1 MNITVNFDSLEE
13 MKAFAVALIEEGAA
27 EVIKTANQTAP
38 TTPVDPAPVQ
48 PQPASQVPVPPT
60 QPTPQVPVQQPV
72 PVPPTQPTPQVPV
85 QQPVQP
91 QPTPQVPVQQPQPAP
106 QVPVQ
111 QPQPVPPT
119 QPVQPQP
126 TSQAPVTTSTPQYT
140 LEDLA
145 RAAVPLQDAGRGQDL
160 MALLQKY
167 NVMSM
172 TQLDPS
178 VFGAFATDLR
188 ALGAQI

>member
-27 EVIKTANQTAP
+27 EAIKTANQTTPAA
-38 TTPVDPAPVQ
+38 PVDPT
-48 PQPASQVPVPPT
+48 PT
-60 QPTPQVPVQQPV
+60 HPTP
-72 PVPPTQPTPQVPV
+72 
-85 QQPVQP
+85 QPVQP

-126 TSQAPVTTSTPQYT
+126 TSQAPVTTSIPQYT

>member
-48 PQPASQVPVPPT
+48 PQQPAPVPPT

-72 PVPPTQPTPQVPV
+72 
-85 QQPVQP
+85 
-91 QPTPQVPVQQPQPAP
+91 QPAP

-126 TSQAPVTTSTPQYT
+126 TSQAPVQPAPQAPVATNTPQYT

-167 NVMSM
+167 GVMSM

>member
-27 EVIKTANQTAP
+27 EAIKTANQTTPAA
-38 TTPVDPAPVQ
+38 PVDPT
-48 PQPASQVPVPPT
+48 PT
-60 QPTPQVPVQQPV
+60 HPTPQPVH
-72 PVPPTQPTPQVPV
+72 
-85 QQPVQP
+85 P
-91 QPTPQVPVQQPQPAP
+91 QPTP

>member
-48 PQPASQVPVPPT
+48 PQPA
-60 QPTPQVPVQQPV
+60 PQV

-126 TSQAPVTTSTPQYT
+126 TSQAPVQPAPVTTSTPQYT

-172 TQLDPS
+172 AQLDPS

>member
-48 PQPASQVPVPPT
+48 P
-60 QPTPQVPVQQPV
+60 QQPV

>member
-13 MKAFAVALIEEGAA
+13 MKAFAVALMEEGAA

-38 TTPVDPAPVQ
+38 TTPADPVPVQ
-48 PQPASQVPVPPT
+48 PH
-60 QPTPQVPVQQPV
+60 QPV
-72 PVPPTQPTPQVPV
+72 PLPPTQPTPQVPV

-126 TSQAPVTTSTPQYT
+126 VTTSTPQYT

-167 NVMSM
+167 GVMSM

>member
-48 PQPASQVPVPPT
+48 PQQPA
-60 QPTPQVPVQQPV
+60 PQVPVQQPV
-72 PVPPTQPTPQVPV
+72 QPAPQVPVQQPVQPQPAPQVPV

-91 QPTPQVPVQQPQPAP
+91 QPTSQA
-106 QVPVQ
+106 PVQ

-126 TSQAPVTTSTPQYT
+126 APQAPVATNTPQYT

-167 NVMSM
+167 GVMSM

>member
-13 MKAFAVALIEEGAA
+13 MKAFAVALMEEGAA

-48 PQPASQVPVPPT
+48 QPAPVQPQQPAPVPPM

-72 PVPPTQPTPQVPV
+72 
-85 QQPVQP
+85 
-91 QPTPQVPVQQPQPAP
+91 QPAP

-126 TSQAPVTTSTPQYT
+126 TSQAPVQPAPQAPVATNTPQYT

-167 NVMSM
+167 GVMSM

>member
-48 PQPASQVPVPPT
+48 PQQPA
-60 QPTPQVPVQQPV
+60 

-91 QPTPQVPVQQPQPAP
+91 QPVP

-126 TSQAPVTTSTPQYT
+126 TSQAPVQPAPQAPVATNTPQYT

-167 NVMSM
+167 GVMSM

>member
-13 MKAFAVALIEEGAA
+13 MKAFAVALMEEGAA

-38 TTPVDPAPVQ
+38 TTPADPVPFQPTPVPSTQ
-48 PQPASQVPVPPT
+48 PTSQVPVPPM
-60 QPTPQVPVQQPV
+60 QPTPQVPVQPSQAPQ
-72 PVPPTQPTPQVPV
+72 TQPTS
-85 QQPVQP
+85 
-91 QPTPQVPVQQPQPAP
+91 

-126 TSQAPVTTSTPQYT
+126 TSQAPVQPAPQAPVATNTPQYT

-167 NVMSM
+167 GVMSM

>member
-13 MKAFAVALIEEGAA
+13 MKAFAVALMEEGAA

-48 PQPASQVPVPPT
+48 P
-60 QPTPQVPVQQPV
+60 QQPV

-91 QPTPQVPVQQPQPAP
+91 QPTPQVPVQQPQPM
-106 QVPVQ
+106 
-111 QPQPVPPT
+111 PQPVPQT
-119 QPVQPQP
+119 PVQPQP
-126 TSQAPVTTSTPQYT
+126 TTQAPVQPTPVATSTPQYT
-140 LEDLA
+140 LEDLV

-160 MALLQKY
+160 KALLQKY

-188 ALGAQI
+188 ARGAQI

>member
-27 EVIKTANQTAP
+27 EVIKTANKTAP

-48 PQPASQVPVPPT
+48 PQPAPQVPVPPT
-60 QPTPQVPVQQPV
+60 QPVQP
-72 PVPPTQPTPQVPV
+72 QPTSQA
-85 QQPVQP
+85 PVQP
-91 QPTPQVPVQQPQPAP
+91 QPTP

-119 QPVQPQP
+119 QPVQQP
-126 TSQAPVTTSTPQYT
+126 TPVQSQPPVQPAPQAPVATNTPQYT

-167 NVMSM
+167 GVMSM

>member
-13 MKAFAVALIEEGAA
+13 MKAFAVALMEEGAA

-38 TTPVDPAPVQ
+38 TTPADPVPFQPTPVPSTQPTSQVPAP
-48 PQPASQVPVPPT
+48 QVPVPPMQPTPQVPVQPSQAPQT
-60 QPTPQVPVQQPV
+60 QPTPQVPVQ
-72 PVPPTQPTPQVPV
+72 PTQAPQTPP
-85 QQPVQP
+85 PVQP
-91 QPTPQVPVQQPQPAP
+91 QPVN
-106 QVPVQ
+106 
-111 QPQPVPPT
+111 
-119 QPVQPQP
+119 
-126 TSQAPVTTSTPQYT
+126 TSTPQYT
-140 LEDLA
+140 LEDLS

>member
-13 MKAFAVALIEEGAA
+13 MKAFAVALMEEGAA

-48 PQPASQVPVPPT
+48 QPA
-60 QPTPQVPVQQPV
+60 PVQPQ
-72 PVPPTQPTPQVPV
+72 QPTPQVPV

-126 TSQAPVTTSTPQYT
+126 VTTSTLQYT

-160 MALLQKY
+160 TALLQKY
-167 NVMSM
+167 GVMSM

>member
-13 MKAFAVALIEEGAA
+13 MKAFAVALIEEGAT

-48 PQPASQVPVPPT
+48 QPAPVQPQQPAPVPPM

-72 PVPPTQPTPQVPV
+72 
-85 QQPVQP
+85 
-91 QPTPQVPVQQPQPAP
+91 QPAP

-126 TSQAPVTTSTPQYT
+126 TSQAPVQPAPQAPVATNTPQYT

-167 NVMSM
+167 GVMSM

>member
-48 PQPASQVPVPPT
+48 QPQQPAAQVSVQPQPTSQA
-60 QPTPQVPVQQPV
+60 PVQPQQPA
-72 PVPPTQPTPQVPV
+72 PQVPV

-91 QPTPQVPVQQPQPAP
+91 QPAT

-126 TSQAPVTTSTPQYT
+126 APQAPVATNTPQYT

>member
-1 MNITVNFDSLEE
+1 M
-13 MKAFAVALIEEGAA
+13 
-27 EVIKTANQTAP
+27 
-38 TTPVDPAPVQ
+38 
-48 PQPASQVPVPPT
+48 
-60 QPTPQVPVQQPV
+60 
-72 PVPPTQPTPQVPV
+72 
-85 QQPVQP
+85 
-91 QPTPQVPVQQPQPAP
+91 
-106 QVPVQ
+106 
-111 QPQPVPPT
+111 
-119 QPVQPQP
+119 
-126 TSQAPVTTSTPQYT
+126 TTSTPQYT

>member
-48 PQPASQVPVPPT
+48 PQQPA
-60 QPTPQVPVQQPV
+60 

-91 QPTPQVPVQQPQPAP
+91 QPVP

-126 TSQAPVTTSTPQYT
+126 TSQAPVQPAPQAPVTTSTLQYT

>member
-48 PQPASQVPVPPT
+48 PQQPVPVPPT

-72 PVPPTQPTPQVPV
+72 QPQPTPQVPV

-172 TQLDPS
+172 TQLNPS

>member
-13 MKAFAVALIEEGAA
+13 MKAFAVALIEEGVA

-48 PQPASQVPVPPT
+48 QPQQPAAQVSVQPQPTSQA
-60 QPTPQVPVQQPV
+60 
-72 PVPPTQPTPQVPV
+72 PV

-119 QPVQPQP
+119 QPVQPAP
-126 TSQAPVTTSTPQYT
+126 QAPVATNTPQYT

-167 NVMSM
+167 GVMSM

>member
-38 TTPVDPAPVQ
+38 TTPADPVPFQPTPVPSTQ
-48 PQPASQVPVPPT
+48 PTSQVPVQQPASVQPTPQVPVQPSQAPQT
-60 QPTPQVPVQQPV
+60 QPTPQVPVQ
-72 PVPPTQPTPQVPV
+72 PTQAPQTPP
-85 QQPVQP
+85 PVQP
-91 QPTPQVPVQQPQPAP
+91 QPVN
-106 QVPVQ
+106 
-111 QPQPVPPT
+111 
-119 QPVQPQP
+119 
-126 TSQAPVTTSTPQYT
+126 TSTPQYT

>member
-48 PQPASQVPVPPT
+48 QPAPVQPQQPAPVPPT
-60 QPTPQVPVQQPV
+60 QPT
-72 PVPPTQPTPQVPV
+72 
-85 QQPVQP
+85 
-91 QPTPQVPVQQPQPAP
+91 P

-126 TSQAPVTTSTPQYT
+126 TSQPTSQAPVQPAPQAPVATNTPQYT

-167 NVMSM
+167 GVMSM

>member
-13 MKAFAVALIEEGAA
+13 MKAFAVALMEEGAA

-38 TTPVDPAPVQ
+38 TTPADPVPFQPTPVPSTQPTSQVPVQQPASVQ
-48 PQPASQVPVPPT
+48 PQPVPPV
-60 QPTPQVPVQQPV
+60 QPTPQVPVQPSQAPQ
-72 PVPPTQPTPQVPV
+72 TQPTSQVPV
-85 QQPVQP
+85 QPTQAPQTPPPVQP
-91 QPTPQVPVQQPQPAP
+91 QPVN
-106 QVPVQ
+106 
-111 QPQPVPPT
+111 
-119 QPVQPQP
+119 
-126 TSQAPVTTSTPQYT
+126 TSTPQYT

>member
-38 TTPVDPAPVQ
+38 TTPEDPVPFQPTPVPSTQPTSQVPVQQPASVQPQPVPPVQPTPQAPVQ
-48 PQPASQVPVPPT
+48 PSQAPQT
-60 QPTPQVPVQQPV
+60 QPTPQVPVQQP
-72 PVPPTQPTPQVPV
+72 
-85 QQPVQP
+85 
-91 QPTPQVPVQQPQPAP
+91 
-106 QVPVQ
+106 
-111 QPQPVPPT
+111 

>member
-38 TTPVDPAPVQ
+38 TTPVDPAPLQPAPVQ
-48 PQPASQVPVPPT
+48 PQPVPS
-60 QPTPQVPVQQPV
+60 
-72 PVPPTQPTPQVPV
+72 TQPTPQVPV

-119 QPVQPQP
+119 QPQP

>member
-38 TTPVDPAPVQ
+38 TTPVDPAPVPPTQPVQ
-48 PQPASQVPVPPT
+48 PQPA
-60 QPTPQVPVQQPV
+60 PQV

-126 TSQAPVTTSTPQYT
+126 TSQAPVTTSTPQYA

>member
-38 TTPVDPAPVQ
+38 TTPADPVPFQPTPVPSTQPTSQVPVQQPASVQPQPVPPVQPTPQAPVQ
-48 PQPASQVPVPPT
+48 PSQAPQT
-60 QPTPQVPVQQPV
+60 QPTPQVPVQQP
-72 PVPPTQPTPQVPV
+72 
-85 QQPVQP
+85 
-91 QPTPQVPVQQPQPAP
+91 
-106 QVPVQ
+106 
-111 QPQPVPPT
+111 

>member
-38 TTPVDPAPVQ
+38 TTPADPVPFQPTPVPSTQPTSQVPVQQPASVQ
-48 PQPASQVPVPPT
+48 PQPASV
-60 QPTPQVPVQQPV
+60 
-72 PVPPTQPTPQVPV
+72 
-85 QQPVQP
+85 
-91 QPTPQVPVQQPQPAP
+91 QPQPAP

>member
-38 TTPVDPAPVQ
+38 TTPVDPTPVQ
-48 PQPASQVPVPPT
+48 PQP
-60 QPTPQVPVQQPV
+60 TPQV

-106 QVPVQ
+106 QV
-111 QPQPVPPT
+111 
-119 QPVQPQP
+119 
-126 TSQAPVTTSTPQYT
+126 
-140 LEDLA
+140 
-145 RAAVPLQDAGRGQDL
+145 
-160 MALLQKY
+160 
-167 NVMSM
+167 
-172 TQLDPS
+172 
-178 VFGAFATDLR
+178 
-188 ALGAQI
+188 

>member
-48 PQPASQVPVPPT
+48 PQPAPQVPVPPTQPTPQVPVPPT
-60 QPTPQVPVQQPV
+60 QPTPQVPVQQP
-72 PVPPTQPTPQVPV
+72 
-85 QQPVQP
+85 
-91 QPTPQVPVQQPQPAP
+91 QPAQ

>member
-48 PQPASQVPVPPT
+48 PQ
-60 QPTPQVPVQQPV
+60 QPV
-72 PVPPTQPTPQVPV
+72 PVPPTQPTPVPPTQPTPQV
-85 QQPVQP
+85 PVQP

-126 TSQAPVTTSTPQYT
+126 TSQAPVSTSTPQYT

>member
-48 PQPASQVPVPPT
+48 PQQPA
-60 QPTPQVPVQQPV
+60 PQVPVQQPV
-72 PVPPTQPTPQVPV
+72 
-85 QQPVQP
+85 
-91 QPTPQVPVQQPQPAP
+91 QPAP

-126 TSQAPVTTSTPQYT
+126 TSQAPVQPAPQAPVATNTPQYT

-167 NVMSM
+167 GVMSM

>member
-48 PQPASQVPVPPT
+48 PQPAPQVPVPPT
-60 QPTPQVPVQQPV
+60 QPTPQVPVQQP
-72 PVPPTQPTPQVPV
+72 QPAQ
-85 QQPVQP
+85 
-91 QPTPQVPVQQPQPAP
+91 QVPVQQPQPAP

-172 TQLDPS
+172 AQLDPS

>member
-48 PQPASQVPVPPT
+48 QPAPVQPQQPAPVPPM
-60 QPTPQVPVQQPV
+60 
-72 PVPPTQPTPQVPV
+72 QPTPQVPV

-91 QPTPQVPVQQPQPAP
+91 AP

-111 QPQPVPPT
+111 T
-119 QPVQPQP
+119 QPVQPTPQTPPPVQTQQP
-126 TSQAPVTTSTPQYT
+126 TPQAPVQPQPVTTSTPQYT

>member
-48 PQPASQVPVPPT
+48 P
-60 QPTPQVPVQQPV
+60 QQPV

-119 QPVQPQP
+119 QPVQPAP
-126 TSQAPVTTSTPQYT
+126 QAPVATNTPQYT

>member
-13 MKAFAVALIEEGAA
+13 MKAFAVALMEEGAA

-38 TTPVDPAPVQ
+38 TTPADPVPVQ
-48 PQPASQVPVPPT
+48 PQPVPSTQPTSQVPVQ
-60 QPTPQVPVQQPV
+60 QPTPQVPVQPSQAPQ
-72 PVPPTQPTPQVPV
+72 TQPTPV
-85 QQPVQP
+85 QTQ
-91 QPTPQVPVQQPQPAP
+91 QPTPQAPAQPQ
-106 QVPVQ
+106 
-111 QPQPVPPT
+111 
-119 QPVQPQP
+119 
-126 TSQAPVTTSTPQYT
+126 PVTTSTPQYT

>member
-48 PQPASQVPVPPT
+48 P
-60 QPTPQVPVQQPV
+60 QQPV

-172 TQLDPS
+172 TQLNPS

>member
-13 MKAFAVALIEEGAA
+13 MKDFAVALIEEGAA

-48 PQPASQVPVPPT
+48 PQPAPQVPVPPT
-60 QPTPQVPVQQPV
+60 QPTPQVPVQQP
-72 PVPPTQPTPQVPV
+72 QPAQQVPV
-85 QQPVQP
+85 QQPQP
-91 QPTPQVPVQQPQPAP
+91 VPQVPVQQPQPAP